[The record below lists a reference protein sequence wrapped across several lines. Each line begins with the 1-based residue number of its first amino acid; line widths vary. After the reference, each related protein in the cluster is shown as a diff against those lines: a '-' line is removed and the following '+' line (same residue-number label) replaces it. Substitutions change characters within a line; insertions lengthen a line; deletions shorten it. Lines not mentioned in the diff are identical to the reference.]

1 MSKPASL
8 REFALAF
15 RRHWFAAMSSGVG
28 VPFAIMAVFVDIAW
42 GQGAAGALAITAVAF
57 AAYRVWSWEREN
69 WIEAEAKLRQRLSV
83 SFIPEKEFYETTEP
97 EHASGP
103 ALRTFR
109 VSVKNDGPVTL
120 EHCSERLESLI
131 DANGINTRA
140 GQRRFRQ
147 MLDQPISAPGWHKQD
162 FILAPGRIFG
172 VPGPNPPG
180 PFQKSTVGRLVRTHS
195 SCGLWALCNRCS
207 GASKSAWMTR
217 LSVYG

>member
-42 GQGAAGALAITAVAF
+42 GKALLAALAITAVAF

-69 WIEAEAKLRQRLSV
+69 WIEAEAKLGQRLSV

-97 EHASGP
+97 KHASGP

-109 VSVKNDGPVTL
+109 VSVKNDGP
-120 EHCSERLESLI
+120 
-131 DANGINTRA
+131 DN
-140 GQRRFRQ
+140 
-147 MLDQPISAPGWHKQD
+147 
-162 FILAPGRIFG
+162 
-172 VPGPNPPG
+172 
-180 PFQKSTVGRLVRTHS
+180 
-195 SCGLWALCNRCS
+195 
-207 GASKSAWMTR
+207 
-217 LSVYG
+217 